1 MNKEKALELLHA
13 NMQNV
18 NLRRH
23 CYAVGFALAGVYKY
37 LKENNWKN
45 DSPDSSE
52 IWEVLGILHDS
63 DYEKTKED
71 WTKHTI
77 LTQDW
82 LKKTGMSNNDPL
94 FLAVRS
100 HNNKITKQ
108 REPLTQMEWAL
119 ECLDELTGLIVAVAL
134 VKPDKK
140 LESVSVDSILK
151 KWNQK
156 AFAAGVDRFQTEQCM
171 EKLDIPLE
179 VFIDIV
185 LKSMQKHS
193 DELGL

>member
-1 MNKEKALELLHA
+1 MNKEKALELLHT

-45 DSPDSSE
+45 DSPDSGE

-82 LKKTGMSNNDPL
+82 LKKAGLSDNDPL

-108 REPLTQMEWAL
+108 REPQTQMEWAL
-119 ECLDELTGLIVAVAL
+119 ECLDELTGLIVAVSL

-156 AFAAGVDRFQTEQCM
+156 AFAAGVDRFQTEQCV

-185 LKSMQKHS
+185 LKSMQENS
-193 DELGL
+193 NELGL